1 MSEEL
6 RNKVLKY
13 QKERRETL
21 DKITRQ
27 RASARGKLIEAM
39 KPILDNYME
48 ENNVSIILNK
58 KDVLRAHKDYNIT
71 DIIIE
76 RLNKK
81 LPSLDLK

>member
-1 MSEEL
+1 
-6 RNKVLKY
+6 
-13 QKERRETL
+13 
-21 DKITRQ
+21 
-27 RASARGKLIEAM
+27 
-39 KPILDNYME
+39 ME

-81 LPSLDLK
+81 LPSVDLK